1 MAVNRGA
8 ATGDLAPRVGNLT
21 IGGGFGDQPPIMRA
35 RRTPGVQQIGRG
47 LIDGRIIGAGFEQH
61 HAAIGVL
68 AQPGGEDRPGR
79 AGTDNDVI
87 VIHDRLIQL
96 DRMRDS

>member
-8 ATGDLAPRVGNLT
+8 ATRDLAPRVGNLT

-68 AQPGGEDRPGR
+68 TQPGSEDRPEEP
-79 AGTDNDVI
+79 APTTI
-87 VIHDRLIQL
+87 
-96 DRMRDS
+96 SS